1 MTRIPDIKK
10 MQNLTESSHLRLVEE
25 ERDRICR
32 LIEKAANK
40 GHHHMWIEEDIFNE
54 NIELLTNEGYCV
66 KRRCDEWGVGTTI
79 SWYPTQQKRKKEFFI
94 FNF

>member
-1 MTRIPDIKK
+1 MTKIPDIRK
-10 MQNLTESSHLRLVEE
+10 MQQITESSHLRLVEE

-40 GHHHMWIEEDIFNE
+40 GHHYMWIEEDIFNE
-54 NIELLTNEGYCV
+54 NIELLTNEGYYV